1 MQNYNKKIMITG
13 IAGFVGSHLAEL
25 CLSKGEDVFGTVLSG
40 ESLKNL
46 AGIKE
51 KVKIFECDLSQKE
64 AVLKVIKDIQP
75 DVIFHLAGQSF
86 PSISFQMPEKT
97 LSTNIFIALN
107 IFEAVR
113 ELEIGPVI
121 QVACSSDEYGL
132 IKEDELPVKEAN
144 PLRPM
149 SPYAVSKIA
158 VDMLA
163 FQYCCSYQMKIVIT
177 RAFNHTGPRAS
188 IQTAPPRFA
197 QQIAL
202 IEAKKQEPIIKV
214 GNLEAFRDFSDVR
227 DVVKAYHIA
236 VEKCEYGTPYNIGS
250 GKAYQIKEILD
261 ILLSFSSI
269 KMKVGQDASLMR
281 PEKIAKIVCDFSK
294 FNLATGWKPAIKIE
308 ETLKDLLDY
317 YRNETAN

>member
-1 MQNYNKKIMITG
+1 MNKKILITG

-25 CLSKGEDVFGTVLSG
+25 CLLKGEDVFGTVLNG

-46 AGIKE
+46 SSIKE
-51 KVKIFECDLSQKE
+51 KIKIFECDLSQKE
-64 AVLKVIKDIQP
+64 AVLKVIKEIQP

-86 PSISFQMPEKT
+86 PSVSFQMPEKT
-97 LSTNIFIALN
+97 LNTNIFIALN

-113 ELEIGPVI
+113 ELKIDPVI

-132 IKEDELPVKEAN
+132 VEEIELPVKETN
-144 PLRPM
+144 VLRPM
-149 SPYAVSKIA
+149 SPYAVSKVA

-163 FQYCCSYQMKIVIT
+163 FQYCFNYQMKIVIT
-177 RAFNHTGPRAS
+177 RAFNHTGPRAN

-202 IEAKKQEPIIKV
+202 IEAKKQEPVIKV

-227 DVVKAYHIA
+227 DIVLAYYLST
-236 VEKCEYGTPYNIGS
+236 EKCEYGTPYNIGS

-269 KMKVGQDASLMR
+269 EVRVEQDLALMR
-281 PEKIAKIVCDFSK
+281 PEKVAKIVCDFSK
-294 FNLATGWKPAIKIE
+294 FNLATGWKPVIAIE
-308 ETLKDLLDY
+308 ETLKDLLNY
-317 YRNETAN
+317 YRNEAAN

>member
-1 MQNYNKKIMITG
+1 MNKKILITG
-13 IAGFVGSHLAEL
+13 MAGFVGSHLAEL
-25 CLSKGEDVFGTVLSG
+25 CLSRGDDVFGTIFPG

-46 AGIKE
+46 SGIRE
-51 KVKIFECDLSQKE
+51 KIEVFECDLTQKE
-64 AVLKVIKDIQP
+64 VVLKTIKDIQP

-97 LSTNIFIALN
+97 LSTNISIALN

-113 ELEIGPVI
+113 ELKINPVI

-132 IKEDELPVKEAN
+132 IKEDELPVKETN
-144 PLRPM
+144 PLRPV

-163 FQYCCSYQMKIVIT
+163 FQYHQSYQMKIVIT
-177 RAFNHTGPRAS
+177 RAFNHTGPRANV
-188 IQTAPPRFA
+188 QTVAPRFA

-227 DVVKAYHIA
+227 DVVKAYYLA
-236 VEKCEYGTPYNIGS
+236 VERCEYGTPYNIGS
-250 GKAYQIKEILD
+250 GESYQIKEILD
-261 ILLSFSSI
+261 TLLSFSSV
-269 KMKVGQDASLMR
+269 KVKVEQDPSLMR
-281 PEKIAKIVCDFSK
+281 PEKTAKIVCDFSK
-294 FNLATGWKPAIKIE
+294 FNLATGWKPAIKME
-308 ETLKDLLDY
+308 QTLKDLLNY
-317 YRNETAN
+317 YRNEISS

>member
-1 MQNYNKKIMITG
+1 MKKILITG

-25 CLSKGEDVFGTVLSG
+25 CLSRGDDVFGTVLSR

-46 AGIKE
+46 SGIRE
-51 KVKIFECDLSQKE
+51 KIKIFECDLSQKE
-64 AVLKVIKDIQP
+64 QVLKAIKEIQP

-86 PSISFQMPEKT
+86 PSISFQMPQQT

-113 ELEIGPVI
+113 ELKIDPVI

-132 IKEDELPVKEAN
+132 IKENELPVKETN

-149 SPYAVSKIA
+149 SPYAVSKVA

-163 FQYCCSYQMKIVIT
+163 FQYYQSYQMKTIIT

-188 IQTAPPRFA
+188 AQTVSPRFA

-202 IEAKKQEPIIKV
+202 IEANKQEPIIKV

-227 DVVKAYHIA
+227 DIVKAYYLST
-236 VEKCEYGTPYNIGS
+236 EKCEYGTPYNIGS
-250 GKAYQIKEILD
+250 GVAYQIKEILD

-269 KMKVGQDASLMR
+269 KVKIERDPALMR
-281 PEKIAKIVCDFSK
+281 PEKVARIVCDFSK
-294 FNLATGWKPAIKIE
+294 FQSTTDWKPSIKIE
-308 ETLKDLLDY
+308 ETLKNLLDY

>member
-1 MQNYNKKIMITG
+1 MKKILITG

-25 CLSKGEDVFGTVLSG
+25 CLSAGDDVFGVVLAG
-40 ESLKNL
+40 ENL
-46 AGIKE
+46 ANLKDIKE
-51 KVKIFECDLSQKE
+51 KIKIFTCDLSQKKE
-64 AVLKVIKDIQP
+64 ILKVIKEVQP

-86 PSISFQMPEKT
+86 PSLSFQRPQET

-113 ELEIGPVI
+113 ELNIDPVI

-132 IKEDELPVKEAN
+132 IKEDELPVKETN
-144 PLRPM
+144 PLRPT

-163 FQYCCSYQMKIVIT
+163 FQYHQSYQMKTVIT
-177 RAFNHTGPRAS
+177 RAFNHTGPRANP
-188 IQTAPPRFA
+188 QTVAPRFA

-214 GNLEAFRDFSDVR
+214 GNLDAFRDFSDVR
-227 DVVKAYHIA
+227 DIVKAYYLSI
-236 VEKCEYGTPYNIGS
+236 EKCEYGTSYNIGS
-250 GKAYQIKEILD
+250 GRAYQIREILD

-269 KMKVGQDASLMR
+269 KATIEQDPTLMR
-281 PEKIAKIVCDFSK
+281 TEKSAKIVCDFSK
-294 FNLATGWKPAIKIE
+294 FNLATAWKPTIKIE

-317 YRNETAN
+317 YRNQNAN